1 MTWQEGLACGVC
13 GWPWDG
19 SRSCTWLVSDVVFM
33 MSDWVIGCFQN
44 EVLVDFDF
52 KGAVVPGIE
61 LRKGYFKDAIF
72 EAGRNPV
79 GIDVLRGAE
88 GALGA

>member
-1 MTWQEGLACGVC
+1 M
-13 GWPWDG
+13 
-19 SRSCTWLVSDVVFM
+19 VFM

-79 GIDVLRGAE
+79 GIHVLRGAE